1 MSEWMVK
8 GKMRADYLRE
18 CSNVDL
24 DKIQSNQVLMNMF
37 NKPEQYITVM
47 NRIVELFGSLDKF
60 RICEI
65 GGGYGGQAKVI
76 LDNYNPACYH
86 MIDLPEPLALQ
97 QRYLNGYPVELFSE
111 PTGQKYDLVI
121 SNYAISEIPDNK
133 LYIDEVLRKSLH
145 GYITCNTDLVKLDWS
160 HQKLPDIPGERKT
173 NYVLVW

>member
-47 NRIVELFGSLDKF
+47 NRIVELFGPLDKL

-76 LDNYNPACYH
+76 F
-86 MIDLPEPLALQ
+86 
-97 QRYLNGYPVELFSE
+97 LFS
-111 PTGQKYDLVI
+111 
-121 SNYAISEIPDNK
+121 
-133 LYIDEVLRKSLH
+133 
-145 GYITCNTDLVKLDWS
+145 
-160 HQKLPDIPGERKT
+160 
-173 NYVLVW
+173 

>member
-37 NKPEQYITVM
+37 NKPEQYLTVM
-47 NRIVELFGSLDKF
+47 KRLVNLFGSLDNF

-76 LDNYNPACYH
+76 LDNYKPSCYH

-97 QRYLNGYPVELFSE
+97 RRYLDGYPVELFSE
-111 PTGQKYDLVI
+111 QTGQKYDLVI

-133 LYIDEVLRKSLH
+133 LYIDEVLRKSVH
-145 GYITCNTDLVKLDWS
+145 GYITCNTDLVKLDWP
-160 HQKLPDIPGERKT
+160 HQRYPDIEGERKT
-173 NYVLVW
+173 NYILVW

>member
-76 LDNYNPACYH
+76 LDNYKPSCYH

-97 QRYLNGYPVELFSE
+97 QRYLDGYPVELFTE
-111 PTGQKYDLVI
+111 PTGQEYDLVI

-133 LYIDEVLRKSLH
+133 LYIDEVLHLSKH
-145 GYITCNTDLVKLDWS
+145 GYITCNTDLVKLDFQHS
-160 HQKLPDIPGERKT
+160 RHPDIPGERET

>member
-1 MSEWMVK
+1 
-8 GKMRADYLRE
+8 
-18 CSNVDL
+18 
-24 DKIQSNQVLMNMF
+24 
-37 NKPEQYITVM
+37 
-47 NRIVELFGSLDKF
+47 
-60 RICEI
+60 
-65 GGGYGGQAKVI
+65 
-76 LDNYNPACYH
+76 

-97 QRYLNGYPVELFSE
+97 RRYLDGYPVELFSE

-160 HQKLPDIPGERKT
+160 HKKLPDIPGERKT

>member
-8 GKMRADYLRE
+8 GKMRVDYLRE
-18 CSNVDL
+18 CSNVEL

-37 NKPEQYITVM
+37 NKPDQYMTVLC
-47 NRIVELFGSLDKF
+47 RIIELFGPLDGS

-76 LDNYNPACYH
+76 LDNYIPSCYH

-97 QRYLNGYPVELFSE
+97 QRYLSGYPVDLFTE
-111 PTGQKYDLVI
+111 PTKHNYDLVI

-133 LYIDEVLRKSLH
+133 LYIDEVLRKSVH
-145 GYITCNTDLVKLDWS
+145 GYITCNTDLVKLDFPHS
-160 HQKLPDIPGERKT
+160 RYPDIKGERET